1 VFSCIDEDDNKMYAL
16 KAVKKK
22 KLNKIMR
29 MTRSKEYNFL
39 ESEMAILKKLEHP
52 NCL

>member
-1 VFSCIDEDDNKMYAL
+1 MFSCIDEEDQKMYAL

-22 KLNKIMR
+22 KLHKIMR
-29 MTRSKEYNFL
+29 MTRNKDHNYL
-39 ESEMAILKKLEHP
+39 DSEMAILKKLDHP